1 MSEATSDPIW
11 RWLEESYMQVSE
23 RREVT

>member
-11 RWLEESYMQVSE
+11 RWLEESYMQVFE
-23 RREVT
+23 KREVT